1 MTLAGSARGTE
12 SLPEI
17 WRSAWERERAGVRTG
32 ADPVPERQAARLL
45 AAFLAVGLFFL
56 VLPGT
61 LIGVGN
67 LLLIAMERL
76 PTAPRPAWIQAH
88 GQAQILGWVASF
100 MLGIAL
106 FLLPKLRVAASRHIR
121 LGWLAWALWTA
132 AALIRWRAGTSAAD
146 PRPWLIAAAL
156 LFLAAF
162 GLVQYILWQP
172 QSRRSH
178 PDRALPA
185 LVATGFTGLGVA
197 LLVNLA
203 GACASN
209 PVTATLPAAWD
220 RTLIELEVWAF
231 ILPVAAGFSTRFVTT
246 ALGLRPHRF
255 RARLLLWLQAG
266 LTVLALAALTRV
278 FLMADVLAVGL
289 VAVIAWGLR
298 IFEPPASAPKREGV
312 YAGFTAFLRIA
323 YLWLCAG
330 AALGIAAALVPSH
343 PGLTGASRHAVTVG
357 FVVTLIFCVGPRIL
371 PSFLNRR
378 KLFSRSLMA
387 LSLWFISVG
396 CLMRVISEA
405 AAYGALHSWAWTWLP
420 ISSYIELLAI
430 LVFVIN
436 LAGTMLRRA
445 PIWFQLETITAAT
458 PLYWYTSSYPR
469 TRAVLVQAGLS
480 TLRRTRDVPRT
491 LTLEEAAAAD
501 QVDSE
506 QLVQAL
512 RSFFRTKQS

>member
-17 WRSAWERERAGVRTG
+17 WRAAFERERAGVRTG
-32 ADPVPERQAARLL
+32 ADPVPERQVARLL
-45 AAFLAVGLFFL
+45 AAFIAVGLFFL
-56 VLPGT
+56 ALPGT

-88 GQAQILGWVASF
+88 GQAQILGWVGSF
-100 MLGIAL
+100 MLGISL
-106 FLLPKLRVAASRHIR
+106 FILPKLRVAENRHIR
-121 LGWLAWALWTA
+121 LGWLAWVLWSA
-132 AALIRWRAGTSAAD
+132 AALIRWRAGTSATD
-146 PRPWLIAAAL
+146 PHPWLIAAAL
-156 LFLAAF
+156 LFLAGF
-162 GLVQYILWQP
+162 GLVQFILWQP
-172 QSRRSH
+172 RSRSSN

-185 LVATGFTGLGVA
+185 LVATGFTGLGLA

-203 GACASN
+203 AAWASN
-209 PVTATLPAAWD
+209 PVTATIPAAWD

-231 ILPVAAGFSTRFVTT
+231 ILPVAAGFSTRFVAT

-255 RARLLLWLQAG
+255 RARTQLWLQAG
-266 LTVLALAALTRV
+266 FTVLALAALTRV
-278 FLMADVLAVGL
+278 FIAADVLAVAL
-289 VAVIAWGLR
+289 VAAIVWGLR
-298 IFEPPASAPKREGV
+298 VFESPASAPKLEGV

-330 AALGIAAALVPSH
+330 AALGVAAAFLPLH
-343 PGLTGASRHAVTVG
+343 PGLAGASRHAVTVG

-378 KLFSRSLMA
+378 KLFSPSLMA
-387 LSLWFISVG
+387 LSLWFITAG
-396 CLMRVISEA
+396 CLMRVITEA

-420 ISSYIELLAI
+420 ISAYIELLAI
-430 LVFVIN
+430 LLFVLN

-445 PIWFQLETITAAT
+445 PVWFRLETITAAT

-480 TLRRTRDVPRT
+480 TLGRTKDVPRT

-501 QVDSE
+501 QVESE